1 MNHLAHVL
9 LAGPSVDHRLGA
21 FLGDHVK
28 GRLALAELPVE
39 RARGVLLH
47 RRIDAW
53 SDAHPAVVALRA
65 RCGPGWR
72 RYSGVILDVLFDA
85 MLVRHWSRFGPEPL
99 ERFAEGIDAM
109 LAEHRD
115 ALPER
120 LRLFSRW
127 ARRVRLWRRYDDR
140 AMLEEIFERLAAR
153 HGRPGPLADG
163 VRLLDAM
170 EPGIEAAFGVLFP
183 DLERRSRAF
192 LASTAS
198 ETPGAGAAPAD
209 RIGY

>member
-9 LAGPSVDHRLGA
+9 LAGPDPGYRLGA

-28 GRLALAELPVE
+28 GRHALAQLP
-39 RARGVLLH
+39 ARQADGVVLH

-53 SDAHPAVVALRA
+53 SDGHPAVTSLRA

-85 MLVRHWSRFGPEPL
+85 MLVRHWSRFGPTPL
-99 ERFAEGIDAM
+99 PVFAAGIDAM

-120 LRLFSRW
+120 LRLFSLW
-127 ARRVRLWRRYDDR
+127 ARRVGLWQRYDDR
-140 AMLEEIFERLAAR
+140 EMLDEIFRRLAAR
-153 HGRPGPLADG
+153 HGRRGPLADG
-163 VRLLDAM
+163 TRLLDAM
-170 EPGIEAAFGVLFP
+170 EPAIEAGFGALFP
-183 DLERRSRAF
+183 DLQRRARDFRA
-192 LASTAS
+192 A
-198 ETPGAGAAPAD
+198 AGT
-209 RIGY
+209 GGG